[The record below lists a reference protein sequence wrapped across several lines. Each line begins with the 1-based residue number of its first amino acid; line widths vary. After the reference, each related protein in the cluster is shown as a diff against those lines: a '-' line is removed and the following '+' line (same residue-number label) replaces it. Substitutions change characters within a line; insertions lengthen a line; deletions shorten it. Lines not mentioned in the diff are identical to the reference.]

1 MLGIK
6 DGTFKIIGS
15 TMIEQ
20 RILVPASKISLC
32 NKAQLYPCKTWMKY
46 VKCNWSTNMTNQVLR

>member
-1 MLGIK
+1 MLGIE

-20 RILVPASKISLC
+20 RVLVPASKISL
-32 NKAQLYPCKTWMKY
+32 
-46 VKCNWSTNMTNQVLR
+46 